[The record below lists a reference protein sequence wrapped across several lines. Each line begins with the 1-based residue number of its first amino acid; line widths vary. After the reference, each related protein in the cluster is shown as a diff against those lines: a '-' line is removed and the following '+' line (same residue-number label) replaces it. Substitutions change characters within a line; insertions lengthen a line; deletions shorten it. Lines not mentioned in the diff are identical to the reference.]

1 MQTVGPDDHPGADLL
16 GCRSH
21 AGDVPCLVA
30 EQAGRPCAFAQ
41 GDQRLITE
49 RVDEDGVEPRPA
61 DPESGRRAA
70 AGRRGKRRVRV
81 RGAPRALVR
90 HALDGPG
97 AGLHDLLMEP
107 EAAEHRDA
115 RWHQA
120 FAARLVARKPS
131 AIEHE
136 HTVAPTSEQE
146 RRRRATR
153 ARADDG
159 DVRLHHACT
168 LAEPPRAT

>member
-1 MQTVGPDDHPGADLL
+1 MQPVSPDDHPGADLL
-16 GCRSH
+16 GGRRH

-49 RVDEDGVEPRPA
+49 RVDEDGVEARPS
-61 DPESGRRAA
+61 DPECVPRAA
-70 AGRRGKRRVRV
+70 AGSRGKRRVRV
-81 RGAPRALVR
+81 RSATRVPVR
-90 HALDGPG
+90 HALDGPRARG
-97 AGLHDLLMEP
+97 HDLLMEP
-107 EAAEHRDA
+107 EAAEHRDT
-115 RWHQA
+115 RWHEA
-120 FAARLVARKPS
+120 FSARLVAGETS
-131 AIEHE
+131 AVDHE
-136 HTVAPTSEQE
+136 HSVAPTSEQE